1 MSIPSSAAASK
12 SRLTILLGILLCIV
26 STTAAPLVKI
36 SSADVV
42 STIGVSQYRPNE
54 LLTAHEE
61 LTVSNLKA
69 DLSAIVI
76 RDINNNALHPGFPS
90 QNLVSRTS
98 SPQAKVTFDETQS
111 KEFANL
117 QDYQSFVQWNV
128 EAMLNEALESLG
140 SSEKVQV
147 TSWGNISASRPRSSF
162 QISVSHWPIH
172 KILGKIISGQTLLK
186 GELKVTEK
194 GSKLEKAKVKGYLKN
209 RQGDVQQYE
218 YRPEPTKKNEG
229 KNSGHDLYVI
239 SEDPENDQ

>member
-1 MSIPSSAAASK
+1 MSTPSSAAASK
-12 SRLTILLGILLCIV
+12 SRLMILLGILLCIV
-26 STTAAPLVKI
+26 STTAAPLGKI

-54 LLTAHEE
+54 SLVVHEE
-61 LTVSNLKA
+61 LTVPKA
-69 DLSAIVI
+69 DYSAILI

-111 KEFANL
+111 EQFPNL

-147 TSWGNISASRPRSSF
+147 TSWGNVPASRPRSSF
-162 QISVSHWPIH
+162 QISVSHWPTH
-172 KILGKIISGQTLLK
+172 KVLGKIISGQTLLK

-194 GSKLEKAKVKGYLKN
+194 DSKLEKAKVKGYLKN

-239 SEDPENDQ
+239 SEEDPENDQ